1 MGLLAS
7 RELMVMIGYN
17 CDKNF
22 RTFITYRLL
31 IQSGWNEELGLTWD
45 QLFPEPSKSASPEA
59 IAKLERL
66 ISADLL
72 HPEKCPICI
81 IFCDNT
87 MNVKLIRM
95 PCNHLFH
102 EDCVLPWLKLN
113 NSCPMCRYE
122 LPSSDPL
129 YEEYKKQK
137 ERRERRDAD
146 LDELHNSMF
155 S

>member
-1 MGLLAS
+1 
-7 RELMVMIGYN
+7 
-17 CDKNF
+17 
-22 RTFITYRLL
+22 
-31 IQSGWNEELGLTWD
+31 
-45 QLFPEPSKSASPEA
+45 
-59 IAKLERL
+59 
-66 ISADLL
+66 
-72 HPEKCPICI
+72 
-81 IFCDNT
+81 

-137 ERRERRDAD
+137 VCFY
-146 LDELHNSMF
+146 LVYFVNNYKNYS
-155 S
+155 